1 MGGNEP
7 GRSEGGSVRKDA
19 LATRSALLDAGIQVF
34 SKCGYERASVRDIC
48 TLAGVN
54 VGAINRHFGGKQRFY
69 ETLLVEVGQSLALQV
84 PCPQLEDYDRNQ
96 ISSTILAV
104 SCGGK
109 EGLIPRSKMGATIKK
124 MLDEKGYNPTKVYNN
139 WDYYWRRAKE
149 MDRVNGT
156 NCLG

>member
-1 MGGNEP
+1 MVKKKSNEEIA
-7 GRSEGGSVRKDA
+7 SEFIAV
-19 LATRSALLDAGIQVF
+19 GI
-34 SKCGYERASVRDIC
+34 
-48 TLAGVN
+48 
-54 VGAINRHFGGKQRFY
+54 VGAIILIFAAFSIFGSSTEKNQTNQTTTIQKKAPSTY
-69 ETLLVEVGQSLALQV
+69 S
-84 PCPQLEDYDRNQ
+84 PQLEDYDRNQ

-109 EGLIPRSKMGATIKK
+109 EGLIPRSKMGANIKK
-124 MLDEKGYNPTKVYNN
+124 MLDEKGYDSTKVYNN

>member
-1 MGGNEP
+1 MAKKKSKEEIANEFIAI
-7 GRSEGGSVRKDA
+7 GVGSA
-19 LATRSALLDAGIQVF
+19 IILIIAAF
-34 SKCGYERASVRDIC
+34 SI
-48 TLAGVN
+48 
-54 VGAINRHFGGKQRFY
+54 FG
-69 ETLLVEVGQSLALQV
+69 SLTKTNQTTTIKKKTTSTYS
-84 PCPQLEDYDRNQ
+84 PQLEDYDRNQ